1 MLKSLFDVHKR
12 TTLLSDAIQ
21 EVLDMME
28 RAQRMF
34 GLSCC
39 QGTEEGAVQL
49 LQDDSD
55 INAGE
60 RRVRRMVVQHLTM
73 HPEQDLP
80 TSLALISIIHDV
92 ERLGDYAKSLIE
104 LNQWGEMWS
113 GDRDRARMCQELHR
127 SIAPLF
133 DQVMT
138 ALRDSD
144 ADLAREVMREHEV
157 IKKRT
162 DDFLKEVI
170 DEPGGGR
177 DPVLFSLAC
186 RFLRRIS
193 AHLSNVA
200 SSVANP
206 LDQVGGK
213 EARP

>member
-1 MLKSLFDVHKR
+1 MFKSLLDVHKR

-21 EVLDMME
+21 EVLDMMV

-34 GLSCC
+34 DLSCC
-39 QGTEEGAVQL
+39 QGSAEGTAQL
-49 LQDDSD
+49 RQDDSD

-104 LNQWGEMWS
+104 LNQWGGIWS
-113 GDRDRARMCQELHR
+113 GDGERAQACQELHE
-127 SIAPLF
+127 SIAPMF
-133 DQVMT
+133 DQVLT
-138 ALRDSD
+138 ILKESD
-144 ADLAREVMREHEV
+144 ADLARLVMRNHEL

-162 DDFLKEVI
+162 DELLQEVM
-170 DEPGGGR
+170 DAPGVGR

-213 EARP
+213 ESRT